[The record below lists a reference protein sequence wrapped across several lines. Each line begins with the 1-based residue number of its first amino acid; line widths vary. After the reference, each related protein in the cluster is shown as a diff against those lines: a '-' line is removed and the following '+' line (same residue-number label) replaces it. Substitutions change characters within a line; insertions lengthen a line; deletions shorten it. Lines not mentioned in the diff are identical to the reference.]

1 MKLARTATHAL
12 RYIGR
17 DAISF
22 QSATRAAGASF
33 PQKFAAGTP
42 VGRLT
47 ARWHVSARTGR
58 LECSWSQDAAAAN
71 DPQLSR
77 RGRNGRVLARLL
89 SHRRNRRH

>member
-1 MKLARTATHAL
+1 MKLARKATHAV
-12 RYIGR
+12 RYVGR
-17 DAISF
+17 DAIPF
-22 QSATRAAGASF
+22 QSATRATGAF

>member
-22 QSATRAAGASF
+22 QSATSAAGGI
-33 PQKFAAGTP
+33 PTEICGRR
-42 VGRLT
+42 RLT

>member
-1 MKLARTATHAL
+1 MKLARTATHAV

-17 DAISF
+17 DAIPF
-22 QSATRAAGASF
+22 QSATRAAGAF

-71 DPQLSR
+71 DPPLCR
-77 RGRNGRVLARLL
+77 RGRNGIVLARPR